1 MKPKIEHD
9 TRAAIEFLKK
19 WSPVQVW
26 VLTAIVPDGKIETAS
41 FEPAAWVDAAQWI
54 EERQGIKYLYF
65 HVNPVRRALN
75 NKASKE
81 DVAALAWLHIDI
93 DPRAGE

>member
-19 WSPVQVW
+19 WSPEGSW
-26 VLTAIVPDGKIETAS
+26 VLTAIVPDGKIETTT
-41 FEPAAWVDAAQWI
+41 FRPAEWVEAAQWI
-54 EERQGIKYLYF
+54 EERQGIKNLYF
-65 HVNPVRRALN
+65 HVNPVRRELK

-81 DVAALAWLHIDI
+81 DVAALAR
-93 DPRAGE
+93 PMSTRA